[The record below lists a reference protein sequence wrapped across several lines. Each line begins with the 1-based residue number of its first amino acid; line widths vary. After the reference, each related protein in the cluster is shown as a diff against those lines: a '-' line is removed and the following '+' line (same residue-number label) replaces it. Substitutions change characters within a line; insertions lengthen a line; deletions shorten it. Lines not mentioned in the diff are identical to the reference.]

1 MESVTKHDTSSLKL
15 QGQRSPLHAI
25 QLGCSRGWQQ
35 LTGPGS
41 SMKNMQSGAPSCLID
56 MLIARSVFKHTC
68 SFTRRKHS
76 RRNYV
81 TTHRKP
87 VIKLQSVHFFFL
99 GSRRWVAQINAH
111 KSLLEAARYTT
122 SSVKWVQRQV
132 HCHDTTHEQHQIS
145 ERSLRGNFR
154 VPRKLSYFCH
164 FHYS

>member
-99 GSRRWVAQINAH
+99 ARGDEWLKLMPTNLCSRLRDTQQVQ
-111 KSLLEAARYTT
+111 SSECRGRYTAT
-122 SSVKWVQRQV
+122 TQRMSN
-132 HCHDTTHEQHQIS
+132 T
-145 ERSLRGNFR
+145 
-154 VPRKLSYFCH
+154 K
-164 FHYS
+164 